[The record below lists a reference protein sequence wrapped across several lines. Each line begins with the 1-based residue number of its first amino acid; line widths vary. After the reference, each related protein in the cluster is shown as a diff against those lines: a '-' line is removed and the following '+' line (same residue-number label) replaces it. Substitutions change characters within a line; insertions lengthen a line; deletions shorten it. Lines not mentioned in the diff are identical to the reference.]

1 MGNFYQKHDQIED
14 QVLNGLLLTSVAK
27 KSQSLDKL
35 QYYFFCSPKDV
46 HVLKVQIIPNLF

>member
-46 HVLKVQIIPNLF
+46 HVLKVQIIPYLF